1 MAVYFTKD
9 EGSGKVLFDW
19 WENLDQDRASRAV
32 LRRASSPTEI
42 ALLPAYQ
49 RLCRRLGA
57 LHWKAWERDRF
68 AVVVGVLSH
77 IKANDARSPAQAMS
91 KHEPVKPGDKP
102 PVSEL
107 RFMRLLDS
115 PDPDSLFSGM
125 RRVLPLMRSVDVI
138 VLANDLMHWGDAV
151 KKKWAYSYEWPDES
165 VR

>member
-57 LHWKAWERDRF
+57 LNWKAWERDRF

-151 KKKWAYSYEWPDES
+151 KKKWAYGYDWPEKP

>member
-9 EGSGKVLFDW
+9 EGSGKALFDW
-19 WENLDQDRASRAV
+19 WENLDKDRASRAV

-42 ALLPAYQ
+42 ALIPAYQ

-57 LHWKAWERDRF
+57 LNWTERQQDQF
-68 AVVVGVLSH
+68 AVVVGVLAH
-77 IKANDARSPAQAMS
+77 IKTNDARPPAEAMS
-91 KHEPVKPGDKP
+91 EPVKAGDQP

-115 PDPDSLFSGM
+115 PDPDSLFLGM